1 VLAAAGEGHRAAGQQ
16 HLQQLAHG
24 GRLDRQVIEWA
35 SSRGGLGPGGGRKP
49 GKLVK
54 IDEVTVQFVFDDP
67 YFLFYDMLAGDTLI
81 GGGQS
86 VRQAQG
92 FTFGAYSPK
101 HYLQQFLPKYS
112 SVDAA
117 NERAKK
123 ECFKRDWSLNPE
135 VPTLGPWKTT
145 RPVNTPTWIFA

>member
-1 VLAAAGEGHRAAGQQ
+1 
-16 HLQQLAHG
+16 
-24 GRLDRQVIEWA
+24 
-35 SSRGGLGPGGGRKP
+35 
-49 GKLVK
+49 
-54 IDEVTVQFVFDDP
+54 
-67 YFLFYDMLAGDTLI
+67 M
-81 GGGQS
+81 
-86 VRQAQG
+86 RQAQG

-123 ECFKRDWSLNPE
+123 EGYENWVKLIHFKKDWSLNPE